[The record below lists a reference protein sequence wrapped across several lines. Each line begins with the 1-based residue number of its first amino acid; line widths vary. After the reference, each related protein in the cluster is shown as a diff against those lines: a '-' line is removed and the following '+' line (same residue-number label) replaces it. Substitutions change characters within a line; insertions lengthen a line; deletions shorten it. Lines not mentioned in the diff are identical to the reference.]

1 MIISIASG
9 KGGTGKTTVAVN
21 LALSLPKGTAQLIDC
36 DVEEPNSHL
45 FLSPTIHQV
54 SSVGI
59 PVPRIDESKCTYC
72 GKCAKVC
79 EYHAIAVILKNV
91 LVFDELC
98 HGCGACSY
106 LCPEKA
112 IFEVEREIGIV
123 QEGNANGMSF
133 INGVLNIGE
142 PMASPLIR
150 KAKEKIQKDR
160 IVILDAPPGTAC
172 PVIET
177 VKGSDFCLLVTEP
190 TPFGLNDLELAV
202 GMLEKLEIPK
212 GVVVNKADIGDRGV
226 WNYCKSRNIPILME
240 IPMDR
245 QIAESYSKGIPIV
258 IENPSY
264 IQKFEYLFEKIKNPF
279 AVSSVSPLSPPF
291 NKVAWGDFV
300 EKSYEPGGR
309 EGTDR

>member
-9 KGGTGKTTVAVN
+9 KGGTGKTTIAVN
-21 LALSLPKGTAQLIDC
+21 LALSLPKGTVQLIDC

-45 FLSPTIHQV
+45 FLSPSIHQV
-54 SSVGI
+54 TSMGI
-59 PVPRIDESKCTYC
+59 PVPRIDESRCTYC
-72 GKCAKVC
+72 GICAKVC

-123 QEGNANGMSF
+123 QEGSANGIPF
-133 INGVLNIGE
+133 ANGVLNVGE

-150 KAKEKIQKDR
+150 KVKERIQKDK

-202 GMLEKLEIPK
+202 GMLETLQIPM
-212 GVVVNKADIGDRGV
+212 GVVINKADIGDRKV
-226 WNYCKSRNIPILME
+226 WDYCNSQSIPVLLE

-258 IENPSY
+258 VENSSY
-264 IQKFEYLFEKIKNPF
+264 VPQFLTLFEK
-279 AVSSVSPLSPPF
+279 
-291 NKVAWGDFV
+291 V
-300 EKSYEPGGR
+300 ENLYESGR
-309 EGTDR
+309 RK

>member
-21 LALSLPKGTAQLIDC
+21 LALSLPKGTVQLIDC
-36 DVEEPNSHL
+36 DVEEPNAHL
-45 FLSPTIHQV
+45 FLSPSIEQV
-54 SSVGI
+54 TSVGI
-59 PVPRIDESKCTYC
+59 SVPRIDEAKCTYC

-79 EYHAIAVILKNV
+79 EYHAIAVIVKTV

-123 QEGNANGMSF
+123 QEGSADGIPF
-133 INGVLNIGE
+133 ANGVLNVGE

-150 KAKEKIQKDR
+150 EAKKRTQKDKT
-160 IVILDAPPGTAC
+160 VILDAPPGTAC

-202 GMLEKLEIPK
+202 GMLEKLGVAM
-212 GVVVNKADIGDRGV
+212 GVVINKADLGDRNV
-226 WNYCKSRNIPILME
+226 WDYCRSKEIPILME

-245 QIAESYSKGIPIV
+245 RIAESYSKGIPFV
-258 IENPSY
+258 IENTSY
-264 IQKFEYLFEKIKNPF
+264 LSRFQELFKN
-279 AVSSVSPLSPPF
+279 
-291 NKVAWGDFV
+291 V
-300 EKSYEPGGR
+300 EKAHESNRKGR
-309 EGTDR
+309 RIK

>member
-9 KGGTGKTTVAVN
+9 KGGTGKTTIAVN
-21 LALSLPKGTAQLIDC
+21 LALSLPKGTVQLIDC

-54 SSVGI
+54 TSVGI
-59 PVPRIDESKCTYC
+59 PIPRMDETKCTYC
-72 GKCAKVC
+72 GQCAKVC
-79 EYHAIAVILKNV
+79 EYHAIAVILKTV

-123 QEGNANGMSF
+123 QEGSADGIPF
-133 INGVLNIGE
+133 VNGVLNVGE

-150 KAKEKIQKDR
+150 KVKERIRKDK

-177 VKGSDFCLLVTEP
+177 VKGSHFCILITEP
-190 TPFGLNDLELAV
+190 TPFGLNDLELAI
-202 GMLEKLEIPK
+202 GMLEKLGIPK
-212 GVVVNKADIGDRGV
+212 GVVINKADVGDREV
-226 WNYCKSRNIPILME
+226 WDYCQSKHIPILME

-258 IENPSY
+258 VEKASY
-264 IQKFEYLFEKIKNPF
+264 IPQFLSLFK
-279 AVSSVSPLSPPF
+279 
-291 NKVAWGDFV
+291 KV
-300 EKSYEPGGR
+300 EESYESSQR
-309 EGTDR
+309 K

>member
-1 MIISIASG
+1 M
-9 KGGTGKTTVAVN
+9 
-21 LALSLPKGTAQLIDC
+21 
-36 DVEEPNSHL
+36 
-45 FLSPTIHQV
+45 
-54 SSVGI
+54 GI

-79 EYHAIAVILKNV
+79 EYHAMAVILKNV

-112 IFEVEREIGIV
+112 IFEVEREIGII
-123 QEGNANGMSF
+123 QEGSANGILF
-133 INGVLNIGE
+133 ANGVLNVGE

-150 KAKEKIQKDR
+150 KTKEKIQKEE

-202 GMLEKLEIPK
+202 GMLEKLGIPK
-212 GVVVNKADIGDRGV
+212 GVVVNKADVGDREV
-226 WNYCKSRNIPILME
+226 WDFCQSQNIPILME

-245 QIAESYSKGIPIV
+245 QIAECYSRGIPIV
-258 IENPSY
+258 VEHPSY
-264 IQKFEYLFEKIKNPF
+264 MRGFKDLFEK
-279 AVSSVSPLSPPF
+279 
-291 NKVAWGDFV
+291 V
-300 EKSYEPGGR
+300 EKLYESNR
-309 EGTDR
+309 RRTRIER

>member
-9 KGGTGKTTVAVN
+9 KGGTGKTTIAVN
-21 LALSLPKGTAQLIDC
+21 LALSLSKGTVQLIDC

-45 FLSPTIHQV
+45 FLSPSIHQV
-54 SSVGI
+54 TSVGI
-59 PVPRIDESKCTYC
+59 SVPRIDESKCNYC
-72 GKCAKVC
+72 GKCAQVC

-123 QEGNANGMSF
+123 QEGKANGIDF
-133 INGVLNIGE
+133 VNGVLNVGE

-150 KAKEKIQKDR
+150 RVKGKIQKEK

-202 GMLEKLEIPK
+202 GMLEKLGIPK
-212 GVVVNKADIGDRGV
+212 GVVVNKADVGDREV
-226 WNYCKSRNIPILME
+226 WDYCQSQNIPILME

-245 QIAESYSKGIPIV
+245 RIAESYSRGVPIV
-258 IENPSY
+258 VEHPSY
-264 IQKFEYLFEKIKNPF
+264 MQGFKDLFDKAEKLHESSPKNEGILNCQKK
-279 AVSSVSPLSPPF
+279 
-291 NKVAWGDFV
+291 
-300 EKSYEPGGR
+300 
-309 EGTDR
+309 

>member
-21 LALSLPKGTAQLIDC
+21 LALSLSKGTTQLIDC
-36 DVEEPNSHL
+36 DVEEPNSHI
-45 FLSPTIHQV
+45 FLNPLIHQV
-54 SSVGI
+54 TSVGI
-59 PVPRIDESKCTYC
+59 SVPRIDESKCTYC

-79 EYHAIAVILKNV
+79 EYHAIAVILTNV

-123 QEGNANGMSF
+123 QEGSANGIPF
-133 INGVLNIGE
+133 ANGVLNVGE

-150 KAKEKIQKDR
+150 KVKERIQKDK

-177 VKGSDFCLLVTEP
+177 VRGSDFCLLVTEP

-202 GMLEKLEIPK
+202 GMLEKLDIPM
-212 GVVVNKADIGDRGV
+212 GVVINKADIGDRKV
-226 WNYCKSRNIPILME
+226 WDYCNSQSIPILLE

-258 IENPSY
+258 AENSSY
-264 IQKFEYLFEKIKNPF
+264 VPKFLTLFEKVENLYE
-279 AVSSVSPLSPPF
+279 SSRR
-291 NKVAWGDFV
+291 K
-300 EKSYEPGGR
+300 
-309 EGTDR
+309 

>member
-9 KGGTGKTTVAVN
+9 KGGTGKTTLAVN
-21 LALSLPKGTAQLIDC
+21 SALSLPKETVQLIDC

-45 FLSPTIHQV
+45 FLSPSIHQV
-54 SSVGI
+54 SPVGI

-72 GKCAKVC
+72 GKCAQVC
-79 EYHAIAVILKNV
+79 EYHAIAVILENV

-123 QEGNANGMSF
+123 QEGSSYGINF
-133 INGVLNIGE
+133 VNGVLNVGE

-150 KAKEKIQKDR
+150 KAKEKIQKDK

-177 VKGSDFCLLVTEP
+177 VKGSDFCMLVTEP

-202 GMLEKLEIPK
+202 GMLEKLGIPR
-212 GVVVNKADIGDRGV
+212 GVVINKADIGDRGI
-226 WNYCKSRNIPILME
+226 WDYCKLKNIPILME

-245 QIAESYSKGIPIV
+245 GIAESYSKGIPFV
-258 IENPSY
+258 NENSSY
-264 IQKFEYLFEKIKNPF
+264 IRRFEDLFEKIKNYI
-279 AVSSVSPLSPPF
+279 AVSNV
-291 NKVAWGDFV
+291 
-300 EKSYEPGGR
+300 
-309 EGTDR
+309 

>member
-1 MIISIASG
+1 VISSGNFRGRKGGYNLDDMIISIASG
-9 KGGTGKTTVAVN
+9 KGGTGKTTVAIN
-21 LALSLPKGTAQLIDC
+21 LALSLLKGTVQLIDC

-45 FLSPTIHQV
+45 FLNPTIHQV
-54 SSVGI
+54 TSVGI

-72 GKCAKVC
+72 GKCAQVC
-79 EYHAIAVILKNV
+79 AYHAIAVILKNV

-123 QEGNANGMSF
+123 QEGNKNGICF
-133 INGVLNIGE
+133 VNGVLNIGE

-150 KAKEKIQKDR
+150 RVKGKIQKEK

-202 GMLEKLEIPK
+202 GMLKTLGIPK
-212 GVVVNKADIGDRGV
+212 GVVVNKADVGNREV
-226 WNYCKSRNIPILME
+226 WDYCQSNNIPVLME

-245 QIAESYSKGIPIV
+245 RIAESYSKGIPIV
-258 IENPSY
+258 VDDPSY
-264 IQKFEYLFEKIKNPF
+264 MKGFKDLFEK
-279 AVSSVSPLSPPF
+279 
-291 NKVAWGDFV
+291 V
-300 EKSYEPGGR
+300 EKLHESNRRNRSIG
-309 EGTDR
+309 